1 VARFPRPSFP
11 ESVDEVSARLV
22 GFGVVVQ
29 AGLYLWLRSPI
40 SLAVL
45 TFGFVARVYSGP
57 RFSPL
62 GLLATRIVRP
72 RLTNVAARI
81 VPGPPKR
88 FAQAI
93 GLLFSGA
100 ALVSVLFGSPA
111 LAVTLIAML
120 LVAASL
126 EAFVGLCLGCIAF
139 RWLMRA
145 GVIPSTVC
153 AACNDI
159 TAHLATRAAAL
170 AQQ

>member
-1 VARFPRPSFP
+1 LLSLPSASPHGFTQAPASHPSGSSSP
-11 ESVDEVSARLV
+11 EFCDHGSRA
-22 GFGVVVQ
+22 
-29 AGLYLWLRSPI
+29 
-40 SLAVL
+40 
-45 TFGFVARVYSGP
+45 
-57 RFSPL
+57 
-62 GLLATRIVRP
+62 
-72 RLTNVAARI
+72 
-81 VPGPPKR
+81 KR
-88 FAQAI
+88 FAQSI
-93 GLLFSGA
+93 GLSFSGA
-100 ALVSVLFGSPA
+100 ALVGVLLGSPT

-159 TAHLATRAAAL
+159 TAHLAARSAAL